1 MKLETTRL
9 PPVTMRTKE
18 RFILPALLAVSTATA
33 GSTALP
39 ADLLAQAQQ
48 RGGMGMMGA
57 FRSEG
62 QRLWTLLD
70 QRFDEFS
77 ETVALTEV
85 QSGLVEIVVE
95 DFRQTNE
102 DALERLAAM
111 ITEMRGLMGGGRP
124 DRGAVT
130 QIAEKHGNPVQ
141 LLAPAFQSMKADI
154 ADLLEPEQVDAMNRL
169 LLAQRP
175 RRPPPSH

>member
-1 MKLETTRL
+1 MTTHRTRPTTRA
-9 PPVTMRTKE
+9 
-18 RFILPALLAVSTATA
+18 RFILPALLAATTATA
-33 GSTALP
+33 GWTALP

-62 QRLWTLLD
+62 QHLWTLLD

-77 ETVALTEV
+77 QTVSLTEV
-85 QSGLVEIVVE
+85 QSGLVQIVVE

-111 ITEMRGLMGGGRP
+111 ITEMRGLMGDGRP
-124 DRGAVT
+124 DRGAIA

-141 LLAPAFQSMKADI
+141 SLAPAFQSMKADI
-154 ADLLEPEQVDAMNRL
+154 ADLLEPEQAEAMNR

-175 RRPPPSH
+175 RRPPPSR